1 MTEAKRVTLTTISN
15 SVTSSLLTTGSS
27 GTLRFGADLLSQTDK
42 PTTESCPAGGKGSN
56 KTIRLNIELFE
67 TDSVKYPEF
76 NYAKLLHVEKVS
88 KCVARLPIKFL
99 NKKQKYNLS
108 GLQQHQN

>member
-42 PTTESCPAGGKGSN
+42 PTTESYPAGGKGSS

-88 KCVARLPIKFL
+88 VFADCL
-99 NKKQKYNLS
+99 
-108 GLQQHQN
+108 